1 MENVE
6 ISGNQIKR
14 AILLVEDN
22 KTTQIL
28 MSSLLKKRGYD
39 VTVANHGYEA
49 LEALN
54 KSEHIQFVL
63 SDWVMPKMD
72 GVQLCK
78 ELKST
83 NYNRYIFF
91 VLLSSQDDQDS
102 IINGIDAG
110 ADDFVAKNTAIDE
123 LDARIRAGFR
133 NLGLHNELLQKNHQ
147 LDTAYATIRQDLD
160 SAGDFIRQLLPTR
173 TTFEHVSMAYTSIPS
188 AQVGGDILGYF
199 QLDDDHVGFYLLDV
213 SGHGVASAL
222 LSFSVHQT
230 LSVVNGPSSVVF
242 KDTSKGRVIRP
253 ADEVVAKLNDI
264 YSQDSSSHLYF
275 TMVYAVLNQATG
287 ELNYCA
293 AGHPPIVWLQD
304 EAGTPQFLGDDNF
317 VVGMFDFADYKQET
331 ISLGPKDEVWLYTD
345 GITEARVGEEFYTE
359 ERLKDLIA
367 LQERERFEDKPA
379 RIVSSV
385 RDWQQNEMFDDDVS
399 ILVCKW
405 TPQ

>member
-1 MENVE
+1 MESDKFSN
-6 ISGNQIKR
+6 NQLER

-28 MSSLLKKRGYD
+28 MSSLLRKRGYD
-39 VTVANHGYEA
+39 VTVASHGYEA
-49 LEALN
+49 LDALN

-102 IINGIDAG
+102 IISGIDAG

-147 LDTAYATIRQDLD
+147 LDSAYATIRQDLD
-160 SAGDFIRQLLPTR
+160 SAGDFIRQLLPSR
-173 TTFEHVSMAYTSIPS
+173 TSFEHASMAYTSIPS

-199 QLDDDHVGFYLLDV
+199 PLDEDHVGFYLLDV

-242 KDTSKGRVIRP
+242 KETSAGKVIRP
-253 ADEVVAKLNDI
+253 ADEVVTKLNEI
-264 YSQDSSSHLYF
+264 YSQDSSNHLYF
-275 TMVYAVLNQATG
+275 TMVYAVLNQKTG

-293 AGHPPIVWLQD
+293 AGHPPIVWLQHKTD
-304 EAGTPQFLGDDNF
+304 TTEFLGDDNF

-331 ISLGPKDEVWLYTD
+331 ICLGPHDEVWLYTD

-359 ERLKDLIA
+359 ERLKELIA
-367 LQERERFEDKPA
+367 LQGNMNLEAKPSH
-379 RIVSSV
+379 IVSSV
-385 RDWQQNEMFDDDVS
+385 REWQNNEMFDDDIS